1 MIIDADN
8 VSEPA
13 TLSADV
19 CIVGAGAAGI
29 SLALQFIGT
38 NVQVLLL
45 ESGGFGPEAAT
56 QALYEGRV
64 VDERLHSPPDRYRQ
78 RRFGGTTTIWGGRCM
93 PFNPID
99 FEPRPY
105 VPDSGW
111 PITYDSVAAFYPG
124 ANRLCEAGEFVYDA
138 GAALPGLDRPMV
150 EGFEGE
156 YFSSDTLERFSC
168 PTDFGWR
175 YGKKLRDAA

>member
-1 MIIDADN
+1 MIYDAQDA
-8 VSEPA
+8 EEGELPPA
-13 TLSADV
+13 DI

-29 SLALQFIGT
+29 AMALQFLNSRVDI
-38 NVQVLLL
+38 LIL
-45 ESGGFGPEAAT
+45 ESGGLAPEPRT
-56 QALYEGRV
+56 QALYQGTV
-64 VDERLHSPPDRYRQ
+64 TDARLHSPPDRYRE

-156 YFSSDTLERFSC
+156 YFSSDTLER
-168 PTDFGWR
+168 
-175 YGKKLRDAA
+175 